1 MWPRRTF
8 YKTPRGARP
17 APITDADRAL
27 IAQAMAAGKVTVCP
41 VATALPRHGTLFGT
55 KGEAL
60 EPQEVADL
68 LRVERSA

>member
-1 MWPRRTF
+1 MWPRRT
-8 YKTPRGARP
+8 YYRKRTGDRP

-41 VATALPRHGTLFGT
+41 DAVAVPRKGTLFGT

-60 EPQEVADL
+60 DPEEVQDL